1 MTGRLGRRALV
12 SSIGA
17 LAGTAA
23 LSGCVSRAETPQPP
37 PPSEVAS
44 PVGDTSIADRAQEV
58 RSFHGPRQGGVDDIP
73 QPFLTLVAL
82 DLAPDADR
90 DTLQRLMAIWTDDIS
105 RLMDG
110 RGTLTDQEPEL
121 AARPASLTV
130 TVGWGRDAFD
140 AGRITPPPW
149 LAPLPAFAI
158 DQLQDRWN
166 DGDLVL
172 QVCADSPVTVAH
184 AVRRL
189 VTGAAPMAVQRWVQR
204 GFREPLL
211 DAGAERIRNLLGQID
226 GTVNPTSDDPHDAP
240 LIWDD
245 GSTWLEHSTGLV
257 VRRIAMDL
265 DRWDRADRRSREHI
279 MGRRLADG
287 APLTGGT
294 ELSPPDLEALA
305 EDIAAKLNG
314 MADKFDGV
322 LEAVKGFTGDKDNQ
336 GFMANASEA
345 AKSVRQLAD
354 TLNKTTPAT
363 IQEYKGLAVDARR
376 MVAEIERVVRNL
388 ERNPSQ
394 FLFGGGASSAGGVP
408 EYNPR

>member
-1 MTGRLGRRALV
+1 MTGRVGRRALV

-23 LSGCVSRAETPQPP
+23 LSGCVSRAETPPTRSR
-37 PPSEVAS
+37 SES
-44 PVGDTSIADRAQEV
+44 GSTVGGTSVADRAQEV
-58 RSFHGPRQGGVDDIP
+58 RSFFGPRQSGVDDVP
-73 QPFLTLVAL
+73 QAFLTLVAL

-90 DTLQRLMAIWTDDIS
+90 DTLRRLMAVWTDDIA

-130 TVGWGRDAFD
+130 TVGWGRGAFE
-140 AGRITPPPW
+140 AGGITPPPW
-149 LAPLPAFAI
+149 LTPLPAFQI

-211 DAGAERIRNLLGQID
+211 DAGAERMRNLLGQID
-226 GTVNPTSDDPHDAP
+226 GTVNPTSDDPHDEP

-305 EDIAAKLNG
+305 EDGFPLIDTFSHVRRSMAQAPHERFLRRSYNYDDPPSGTGVSDAGLIFLAFCADPVHQFVPVQRRLAEADLLN
-314 MADKFDGV
+314 V
-322 LEAVKGFTGDKDNQ
+322 Y
-336 GFMANASEA
+336 
-345 AKSVRQLAD
+345 
-354 TLNKTTPAT
+354 TTP
-363 IQEYKGLAVDARR
+363 IGSAVFAVLPGCREGE
-376 MVAEIERVVRNL
+376 ML
-388 ERNPSQ
+388 
-394 FLFGGGASSAGGVP
+394 GGPLLSS
-408 EYNPR
+408 